1 MKSKAKPATRPK
13 EKTAKKPQLKREAK
27 PVAKA
32 VKPKATKP
40 AEKAAKSA
48 TAAKA
53 AKPVAKAAKPITKA
67 AKPAKTKPETK
78 AAKPVKA
85 AKPAAKTA
93 EFDLALKK
101 EKKSKPDSIPA
112 LPVSLLMIPGAK
124 FLRAPFFFDIEEE
137 ATRRKYIVQQ
147 KLPEK
152 PTTCSRPKISNN
164 LDSKN
169 LVEFLS
175 QQLEYENKTYFEG
188 CEGQICVKCNIN
200 KVDAKFYVDKSLGYC
215 TECATLLGLGQ
226 SKEGVFSD
234 AQMELMRHSMEKSME
249 NLRDIEDENDIESV
263 LVDDIDTLE
272 SEETLLS
279 EEDADFNV

>member
-27 PVAKA
+27 PI
-32 VKPKATKP
+32 
-40 AEKAAKSA
+40 
-48 TAAKA
+48 AKA
-53 AKPVAKAAKPITKA
+53 AKPKTKETKTATKAAKPAKAEKPVAKA
-67 AKPAKTKPETK
+67 AKPAKTKPVAK
-78 AAKPVKA
+78 AEKPVKA
-85 AKPAAKTA
+85 EKPAAKTA
-93 EFDLALKK
+93 ELDIASKK
-101 EKKSKPDSIPA
+101 GKKSKPDATPT
-112 LPVSLLMIPGAK
+112 LPESLLMIPGAK
-124 FLRAPFFFDIEEE
+124 FLRAPFFFDVEEE
-137 ATRRKYIVQQ
+137 ANRRKYIVQQ

-152 PTTCSRPKISNN
+152 PTTCSRPKISSN

-188 CEGQICVKCNIN
+188 CEGQICVKCNTN
-200 KVDAKFYVDKSLGYC
+200 NVDAKFYVDKSLGYC
-215 TECATLLGLGQ
+215 TECAMLLGLGQ

-249 NLRDIEDENDIESV
+249 NLKDIEDENDIESV

-279 EEDADFNV
+279 VEEDADFNVV